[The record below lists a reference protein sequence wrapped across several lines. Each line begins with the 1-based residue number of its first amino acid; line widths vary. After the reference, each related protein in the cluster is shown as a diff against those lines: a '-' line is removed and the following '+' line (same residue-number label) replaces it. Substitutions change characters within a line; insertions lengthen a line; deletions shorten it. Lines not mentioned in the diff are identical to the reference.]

1 MTRPTLRDVSPL
13 SDAFRHALEWEGLPT
28 DDLQE
33 PGRLFFSL
41 CDDERAFGYIGLEG
55 TGPDSLLRSLVVKR
69 PYLRQGYGRLL
80 VERLEALCRGGT
92 IERLHLLT
100 NGAAPFF
107 RRLGYVDVDR
117 AMAPPAIA
125 GSAQFRSLCPASA
138 SYMVK
143 VLTT

>member
-1 MTRPTLRDVSPL
+1 MTRPVLRDVSPL

-28 DDLQE
+28 DDLYE

-41 CDDERAFGYIGLEG
+41 SDGERVFGYIGLEG

-80 VERLEALCRGGT
+80 VERLEELCGDGT

-100 NGAAPFF
+100 IGAAPFF
-107 RRLGYVDVDR
+107 RRLGYVDADR
-117 AMAPPAIA
+117 ATAPASITA
-125 GSAQFRSLCPASA
+125 SREFTSLCPASA
-138 SYMVK
+138 AYLVK
-143 VLTT
+143 AL